1 VDFLAA
7 ERIDNFAEHEPGQ
20 HQPGQHRMEE
30 REKERAILAAVRS
43 EIDQVVADRR
53 ASKKVRLGIRART
66 EARRVAR
73 LLKATPIEIRQG
85 IVTVQPPPVV
95 PKSEPLVPA
104 VAKPAFSMTSMRG
117 PDPSR
122 AAKLAQI
129 AKASV
134 GRL

>member
-1 VDFLAA
+1 MGKLRALRVTPRSLQDYLELRVA
-7 ERIDNFAEHEPGQ
+7 
-20 HQPGQHRMEE
+20 E
-30 REKERAILAAVRS
+30 REKERAILAAVRA
-43 EIDQVVADRR
+43 EIDQVVASRI

-66 EARRVAR
+66 EARRIAR
-73 LLKATPIEIRQG
+73 LLKAPPEVRQQPIAADL
-85 IVTVQPPPVV
+85 PPVV
-95 PKSEPLVPA
+95 PEPKSVVPA

>member
-1 VDFLAA
+1 
-7 ERIDNFAEHEPGQ
+7 
-20 HQPGQHRMEE
+20 MEE
-30 REKERAILAAVRS
+30 REIERAVLAVVRA
-43 EIDQVVADRR
+43 EIDQVAANRI

-73 LLKATPIEIRQG
+73 LLKT
-85 IVTVQPPPVV
+85 PPPEIHQETVAPPPPLAV
-95 PKSEPLVPA
+95 PKPEPIVPMA
-104 VAKPAFSMTSMRG
+104 TKPAFSMTSMRG